1 MTSHILIENFEHIF
15 RKVDQNGFI
24 IMSGILETRINEVIE
39 TFLNKKLKL
48 LKRLQYDN
56 WVSLVFQR
64 I

>member
-1 MTSHILIENFEHIF
+1 
-15 RKVDQNGFI
+15 
-24 IMSGILETRINEVIE
+24 MSGILETRINEVIE